1 MFPAMSSWTEW
12 CYDKPSMLF
21 YDHKHIIESCAGVQ
35 QGDPLGPPTLH
46 YFCCGIMAM
55 VNDIQAMNPVYNKWC
70 MDDGGIIGD
79 VELLT
84 KVWDLIKSRG
94 PELGLHLNPSNASG
108 VGWTLHALSH
118 APSDSME
125 YLKQTK

>member
-1 MFPAMSSWTEW
+1 
-12 CYDKPSMLF
+12 
-21 YDHKHIIESCAGVQ
+21 
-35 QGDPLGPPTLH
+35 
-46 YFCCGIMAM
+46 
-55 VNDIQAMNPVYNKWC
+55 MNPVYNKWY

-79 VELLT
+79 VELLA

-118 APSDSME
+118 APSDLME